1 MSPITGLVRW
11 PRSFVPCLKVTQMQA
26 VHVHFLPELVDDGQ
40 LTGKT
45 VVVIDVLRATTTI
58 AYALAAGATS
68 VIPCLEVDEARKL
81 RETFGDDAVLGGE
94 RGGVKIEGFDF
105 GNSPAEYTEAT
116 VGGKT
121 LIFTTTNGTRA
132 MKTASGARRV
142 LLAAFVN
149 LSAVCDRLAR
159 EESIDIVC
167 AGTNRQIT
175 REDVLLAGAIAEQLL
190 RDGTQVTLNDQ
201 ATIAIESWSRFS
213 RELAENKVPL
223 HETLRNS
230 IGARNLIEIGHERDI
245 EIAAQLDKLE
255 VVPELD
261 LARWRI
267 TSSGAPSD

>member
-1 MSPITGLVRW
+1 MHT
-11 PRSFVPCLKVTQMQA
+11 

-58 AYALAAGATS
+58 AFALAAGATS
-68 VIPCLEVDEARKL
+68 VVPCLEVDEAREL
-81 RETFGDDAVLGGE
+81 HARLGSNAVLGGE
-94 RGGVKIEGFDF
+94 RGGKRIEGFDL
-105 GNSPAEYTEAT
+105 GNSPTEYTADT

-132 MKTASGARRV
+132 MKAAEKARRV
-142 LLAAFVN
+142 VLAAFVN
-149 LSAVCDRLAR
+149 LSAICDHLAA
-159 EESIDIVC
+159 EEVIEIVC

-190 RDGTQVTLNDQ
+190 RADVRATRNDQ

-223 HETLRNS
+223 GETLRDS
-230 IGARNLIEIGHERDI
+230 FGARNLIEIGMERDI

-267 TSSGAPSD
+267 TSAE